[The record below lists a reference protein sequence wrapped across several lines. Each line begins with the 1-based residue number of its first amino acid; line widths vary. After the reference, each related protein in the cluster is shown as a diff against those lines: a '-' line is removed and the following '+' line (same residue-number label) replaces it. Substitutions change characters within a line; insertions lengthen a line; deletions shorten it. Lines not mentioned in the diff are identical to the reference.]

1 MWDAETIINDEQ
13 VVADQ
18 LPCPLRVEIAMNIQP
33 STPIS
38 SPSAPVQRRLQS
50 PPTKSKFL
58 AVLRTAPI
66 RSWAPFHL

>member
-1 MWDAETIINDEQ
+1 MWDAETITNDEQ

-38 SPSAPVQRRLQS
+38 ERALGR
-50 PPTKSKFL
+50 
-58 AVLRTAPI
+58 A
-66 RSWAPFHL
+66 